1 MTIENETEV
10 AANGTEAS
18 GTTRVDEAR
27 QAAAS
32 ETPSTGDLPVQ
43 EDPAAPGEP
52 GSVAMGDPSLD
63 DAPAPAAGDDDEV
76 APVATATGTAED
88 AAPAGDET
96 PADDGSADAIAA
108 PSDDDTP
115 APADDEIAAPAAADD
130 DTAAPADDDLAVA
143 TEDRAAAADEAP
155 SADHAAAVD
164 TDDVAADDTAI
175 PADGTAADDTEKLV
189 EPAAPAPRSGSSDI
203 ERGMR
208 PAITAPRDIGHVED
222 DLSADDFAEAVDRT
236 VFEFREGD
244 IVAGRVVRV
253 DPDEVLIDIGYK
265 SEGVVPANEL
275 SIRNTANPADVVS
288 VGDEIEALVLQ
299 KEDETGRL
307 VLSKKRAQYERAW
320 GRIEQVMNQGGT
332 VTGPVIEVVKGG
344 LIVDIGLRGF
354 LPASLVDLR
363 RVRDLYPFVGETIE
377 AKVIELDKNRNNV
390 VLSRRAY
397 LEEAQAEQRQ
407 AFLGDLQPGDIRDGV
422 VSSVVNFGSFVDLGG
437 MDGLVHVSELSWQH
451 VSHPSEIVNV
461 GDKVQVKVLEVDR
474 DRERI
479 SLSIRQTREDPW
491 DRFAREVTAGSV
503 VDGAVTK
510 TVPFGAFVSVS
521 DGVEGLVHVSE
532 IAVEH
537 VASPELELSI
547 GQPVRVKVTEIDM
560 DRRRVSLSI
569 KQALPEWEERSQWSP
584 ERSPQQPQQQ
594 PPSRPPRPS
603 RREFQREEEE
613 VATPSAPS
621 FNADASL
628 EAILQELKE
637 RGIGRK

>member
-1 MTIENETEV
+1 M
-10 AANGTEAS
+10 
-18 GTTRVDEAR
+18 RVK
-27 QAAAS
+27 
-32 ETPSTGDLPVQ
+32 TPTSRRRG
-43 EDPAAPGEP
+43 AAPTAVCGRPSPPP
-52 GSVAMGDPSLD
+52 G
-63 DAPAPAAGDDDEV
+63 
-76 APVATATGTAED
+76 
-88 AAPAGDET
+88 
-96 PADDGSADAIAA
+96 
-108 PSDDDTP
+108 
-115 APADDEIAAPAAADD
+115 
-130 DTAAPADDDLAVA
+130 
-143 TEDRAAAADEAP
+143 
-155 SADHAAAVD
+155 
-164 TDDVAADDTAI
+164 
-175 PADGTAADDTEKLV
+175 
-189 EPAAPAPRSGSSDI
+189 
-203 ERGMR
+203 
-208 PAITAPRDIGHVED
+208 DIGHVED

-244 IVAGRVVRV
+244 IVAGKVVRV

-265 SEGVVPANEL
+265 SEGVIPSNEL
-275 SIRNTANPADVVS
+275 SIRNTANPSEVVT

-299 KEDETGRL
+299 KEDESGRL

-320 GRIEQVMNQGGT
+320 GRIEQVMHDAGT

-407 AFLGDLQPGDIRDGV
+407 AFLGDLQPGDVRDGV
-422 VSSVVNFGSFVDLGG
+422 VSSVVNFGAFVDLGG

-461 GDKVQVKVLEVDR
+461 GDKVKVKVLEVDR

-491 DRFAREVTAGSV
+491 DEFARDVEVGAV
-503 VDGAVTK
+503 VDGEVTK

-532 IAVEH
+532 IAVHH
-537 VASPELELSI
+537 VPSPELELSI
-547 GQPVRVKVTEIDM
+547 GQQVRVKVTEIDM
-560 DRRRVSLSI
+560 ERRRVSLSI
-569 KQALPEWEERSQWSP
+569 KQALPEWEERSQWSD
-584 ERSPQQPQQQ
+584 RGQPA
-594 PPSRPPRPS
+594 PAREPGRPPRPP

-613 VATPSAPS
+613 APAAPS